1 MNTRHAALSISAAA
15 ALAAALT
22 GCNQG
27 ADANPITSVT
37 RTTTPSPTPTPSTST
52 TVDAAT
58 KEAQD
63 RQDAEIVWRKFNGL
77 ARTIAALPADQVEP
91 AIARVA
97 VDPQLTR
104 LRNEYTKLK
113 AQHQAGYGLDISS
126 IAWPQPIAGKS
137 TAILSDCQD
146 GSQAG
151 FLDTKTGNKLTVGTP
166 NTPVRGNL
174 QRTPD
179 GWRVADA
186 ELLQGA
192 TCTPAK

>member
-1 MNTRHAALSISAAA
+1 MNTRHAALSIGAAA

-37 RTTTPSPTPTPSTST
+37 RTTTPSPTPSTST

-63 RQDAEIVWRKFNGL
+63 RQDAEIVWRRFDAL
-77 ARTIAALPADQVEP
+77 SITLAALPADQVEP
-91 AIARVA
+91 AIRQVA

-104 LRNEYTKLK
+104 LRNGYTKLK

-126 IAWPQPIAGKS
+126 IAWPQPIGGKS
-137 TAILSDCQD
+137 TAILNDCQD

-151 FLDTKTGNKLTVGTP
+151 YLDTKTGNKLTVGTP
-166 NTPVRGNL
+166 NTLMRGTL
-174 QRTPD
+174 QRTSD
-179 GWRVADA
+179 GWRVASA
-186 ELLQGA
+186 ELLQGEK
-192 TCTPAK
+192 CTPGT